1 LLPDCATPPIPE
13 QVLLSK
19 AIIDRLV
26 QRQSEQIVDLEPMQL
41 KGKSQPLPVFTLD
54 VSEPDANDGAI

>member
-1 LLPDCATPPIPE
+1 
-13 QVLLSK
+13 
-19 AIIDRLV
+19 
-26 QRQSEQIVDLEPMQL
+26 MQL